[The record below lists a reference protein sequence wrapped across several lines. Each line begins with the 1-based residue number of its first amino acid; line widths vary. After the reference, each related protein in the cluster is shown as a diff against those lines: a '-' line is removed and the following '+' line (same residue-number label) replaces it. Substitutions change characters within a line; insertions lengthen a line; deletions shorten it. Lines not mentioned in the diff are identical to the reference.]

1 MDISDW
7 LFQSFHKLGL
17 KHVFLVPGGE
27 IDPLVIALGKT
38 MTPKPIV
45 ACHEEG
51 AGFMADG
58 YARTSIEGYG
68 VSLTIGAP
76 GAGNGIPAA
85 LAASSDRSSVL
96 FITGG
101 SSTKFYDL
109 ATFQE
114 SDASG
119 TADTALFRPTVRFT
133 KTIKSAGAVSKT
145 LQDALNYMGTTLP
158 GPTHV
163 SLPTNIQTTEVNQI
177 DDLQP
182 PLKNSFVDFE
192 KAKSVAK
199 DVLSKNSKVVALVGR
214 GAVLSRSRQSLLSF
228 FEAFQIPFA
237 TTFSAKGY
245 LPEDHPLA
253 LGMFG
258 YAGSQRA
265 TRSLIEEKGEVVL
278 VLGSSLNQRDTY
290 FWDKAFGQGKT
301 LIQVDCNSTMIGRNY
316 PISDSIIADIDSLLA
331 YWLSEKDQ
339 LLLGLTETT
348 EQRKN
353 WNLSVLQKI
362 PYYYD
367 TENLQSKQTPIH
379 PARIIYGMN
388 NFLPDDTLLF
398 IDSGAHRAF
407 AGHYWYCKGQ
417 RSVCSATRLGPMG
430 WAIPA
435 SIGGKVANPNR
446 AVVTITGDG
455 CMRMHGIE
463 IATAAKHKLP
473 VIFIVSNNSALGNV
487 YLRMVQA
494 NEGAAELTSL
504 STVDW
509 VKFGQSLGADGVRVE
524 NPNDL
529 ESAFKKGLASSVPF
543 VIDVITDPNAKTP
556 IAPYTDAK
564 KLFLHD
570 TM

>member
-1 MDISDW
+1 MLVSDW
-7 LFQSFHKLGL
+7 LFQSFQKLGL

-27 IDPLVIALGKT
+27 IDPLVVALGKT
-38 MTPKPIV
+38 MTPTPIV

-58 YARTSIEGYG
+58 YARTSQEGYG

-76 GAGNGIPAA
+76 GAGNGLPAA

-101 SSTKFYDL
+101 SSTKFFDL

-119 TADTALFRPTVRFT
+119 TADTAFFRPTVRFT
-133 KTIKSAGAVSKT
+133 KTIKGGNTVSKT
-145 LQDALNYMGTTLP
+145 LQDALNYMWTTLP

-163 SLPTNIQTTEVNQI
+163 SLPTDVQTTEVNQI
-177 DDLQP
+177 EDLKN
-182 PLKNSFVDFE
+182 PLKNTFVDFE
-192 KAKSVAK
+192 KAKKIAQ
-199 DVLSKNSKVVALVGR
+199 DVLSNNTKVVALIGR
-214 GAVLSRSRQSLLSF
+214 GSVLSRSHKTLLSF
-228 FEAFQIPFA
+228 LETFRIPFA

-258 YAGSQRA
+258 YAGNQRA
-265 TRSLIEEKGEVVL
+265 TRALIEEEGEVVL
-278 VLGSSLNQRDTY
+278 VLGASLNQRDTY

-301 LIQVDCNSTMIGRNY
+301 LIQVDCNTTMVGRNY
-316 PISDSIIADIDSLLA
+316 PVSDSIVADINSLCD
-331 YWLSEKDQ
+331 YWLTEKEH
-339 LLLGLTETT
+339 LLGGLASTT
-348 EQRKN
+348 EERQN
-353 WNLSVLQKI
+353 WNQSVLQKI
-362 PYYYD
+362 PLYYD
-367 TENLQSKQTPIH
+367 TENLNSNQTPIH
-379 PARIIYGMN
+379 PARIIEAMN
-388 NFLPDDTLLF
+388 NCLPDNTLLF

-407 AGHYWYCKGQ
+407 AGHYWYCKKQ
-417 RSVCSATRLGPMG
+417 RSICSATRLGPMG

-435 SIGGKVANPNR
+435 SVGGKVANPDR
-446 AVVTITGDG
+446 TVVTITGDG

-473 VIFIVSNNSALGNV
+473 IIFIVSNNSALGNV
-487 YLRMVQA
+487 YLRMLGE
-494 NEGAAELTSL
+494 NKGAADLTSL

-524 NPNDL
+524 KPDDL
-529 ESAFKKGLASSVPF
+529 EGVLKKGLASSVPF
-543 VIDVITDPNAKTP
+543 VIDVITDAKAKTP
-556 IAPYTDAK
+556 IAPYADAK

-570 TM
+570 TI